1 MAIAVIL
8 LPCPFCGS
16 EPEIVDFGAIA
27 FVRCSGCR
35 CRGRAVQASV
45 DYTAKEVAAKEW
57 NQRVNELPKAHWEKH
72 EYIGVIVCEM
82 CRKSYPDVEHHW
94 NYCPNC
100 GAKIEEVEEC
110 ERDQN

>member
-1 MAIAVIL
+1 MSKIEL
-8 LPCPFCGS
+8 KPCPFCGS
-16 EPEIVDFGAIA
+16 EPKIVNFGDIA

-35 CRGRAVQASV
+35 CRSGAVQASV

-57 NQRVNELPKAHWEKH
+57 NQRVNEKH

-82 CRKSYPDVEHHW
+82 CRKSYPDVERHW

-100 GAKIEEVEEC
+100 GAKMEGVEEC
-110 ERDQN
+110 ERDQAEKLLVLR